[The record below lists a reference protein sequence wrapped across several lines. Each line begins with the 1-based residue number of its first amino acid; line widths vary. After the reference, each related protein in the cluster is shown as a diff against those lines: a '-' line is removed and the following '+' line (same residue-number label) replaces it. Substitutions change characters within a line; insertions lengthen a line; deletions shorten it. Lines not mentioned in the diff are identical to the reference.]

1 MKPRAAGD
9 TTGVGPRQR
18 EELIVAMPVVRVLE
32 LVGQSQ
38 KDWSDAA
45 NQAVREAASKVP
57 SISGVEVL
65 NWTANVKNGQI
76 VEYKANVKVAYLDE
90 MK

>member
-1 MKPRAAGD
+1 
-9 TTGVGPRQR
+9 
-18 EELIVAMPVVRVLE
+18 MPVVKVLE
-32 LVGQSQ
+32 LVGESN

-45 NQAVREAASKVP
+45 NQAVREAAAKVP
-57 SISGVEVL
+57 NISGVEVL
-65 NWTANVKNGQI
+65 NWTANVKNGAI